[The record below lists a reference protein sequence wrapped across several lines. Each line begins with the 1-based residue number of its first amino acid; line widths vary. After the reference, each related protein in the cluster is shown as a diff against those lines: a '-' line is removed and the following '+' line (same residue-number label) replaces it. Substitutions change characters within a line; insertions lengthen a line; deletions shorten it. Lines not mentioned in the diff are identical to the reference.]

1 MKSPMISCQEEKNE
15 FAYSKLFQVHFKDNI
30 AISEFSKKSM
40 NLQTLISQR

>member
-30 AISEFSKKSM
+30 AISEFPRK
-40 NLQTLISQR
+40 IR